1 MDASLI
7 GRTVSH
13 YRVIERL
20 GAGGMGVVYRGWDE
34 RLERDVALKFLTA
47 RARDVTGARE
57 RVAREA
63 RMLSSLDHPAVAT
76 VVAGAMTVQELAED
90 AAAARFAPLPADL
103 LDEIGR
109 AQRDIGPAL

>member
-1 MDASLI
+1 MFYRNLTLSTISSKVVLYRLNSL
-7 GRTVSH
+7 
-13 YRVIERL
+13 L
-20 GAGGMGVVYRGWDE
+20 GATPSQG
-34 RLERDVALKFLTA
+34 ALA
-47 RARDVTGARE
+47 YC
-57 RVAREA
+57 
-63 RMLSSLDHPAVAT
+63 LSHPAVAT